1 MSARLGQPMTVRAL
15 DRVSGLPPGIGL
27 ITFVVG
33 HWMAVVSGF
42 AGLGMVRTA
51 AIVTGLLGL
60 VVFLVTAD

>member
-1 MSARLGQPMTVRAL
+1 MSACWGQPMTVRAL
-15 DRVSGLPPGIGL
+15 DRVSGLPPGLGL
-27 ITFVVG
+27 MTFVVG

-51 AIVTGLLGL
+51 AIATGLLGL